1 MEIGWIGA
9 RERGRSWIWRALPRH
24 IVMWPIDGQKKGNPD
39 VFNDPLDHTSIR
51 YFQLL
56 KPIVSHI

>member
-39 VFNDPLDHTSIR
+39 VFNDPLVDLGISLEDPGLAR
-51 YFQLL
+51 
-56 KPIVSHI
+56 